1 MGRKLED
8 IQNISSAIFGKD
20 NVDISIDK
28 DVYII
33 TISGSIL
40 LSKLEEL
47 SKKLD
52 IELLLFGQSPRTD
65 RDYCTSRI
73 DIVIPI

>member
-8 IQNISSAIFGKD
+8 IRNISSAIFGKD

-40 LSKLEEL
+40 LSQLDEL
-47 SKKLD
+47 SKALD
-52 IELLLFGQSPRTD
+52 VKLLLSGRSPRTD
-65 RDYCTSRI
+65 RDFECSRI
-73 DIVIPI
+73 DVVIPT

>member
-1 MGRKLED
+1 MGRKFED
-8 IQNISSAIFGKD
+8 VQNVSSAIFGKD

-40 LSKLEEL
+40 LSQLQEL
-47 SKKLD
+47 SEALD
-52 IELLLFGQSPRTD
+52 IELVMFGRSPRTD

-73 DIVIPI
+73 DIVVPI

>member
-1 MGRKLED
+1 MGRKFED
-8 IQNISSAIFGKD
+8 IQNVSSAIFGKD

-40 LSKLEEL
+40 LSQLNEL
-47 SKKLD
+47 SKSLD
-52 IELLLFGQSPRTD
+52 IELLLSGRNPRTD
-65 RDYCTSRI
+65 RNFECSRI
-73 DIVIPI
+73 DVVIPT